1 MKQKLPEKNNTEDP
15 ALEIVKAAAQAWLA
29 HAAHPKSATTES
41 EMRKD
46 TFMRRPSRFQLEVLK
61 LSMQR
66 EKEAQSAWN
75 FSHSLWDPYE
85 IVAVSKRLETGL
97 VLEHVPPVPFASRAE
112 SGRFTKRGRESTNSF
127 RKLFR
132 KSWSRRVSSG

>member
-1 MKQKLPEKNNTEDP
+1 MKQQVPEKTNCEDP
-15 ALEIVKAAAQAWLA
+15 TLEIVKAAAQAWLA
-29 HAAHPKSATTES
+29 HAANPKSGSKES

-46 TFMRRPSRFQLEVLK
+46 TFMRRPSRFWLEAVK
-61 LSMQR
+61 LSKQR

-97 VLEHVPPVPFASRAE
+97 LLEHVPPVPFASRAE
-112 SGRFTKRGRESTNSF
+112 SRTKRGRESSNSF
-127 RKLFR
+127 RKLLR